1 MAGLENYMKDNKN
14 GNDTIDNLYRRYVHD
29 LFSYASHLGFDP
41 ETCKDAIHDVF
52 YKLCINQKQLD
63 NVINVRYYLLRS
75 LKNRLLDIHK
85 QRKEVSQ
92 LPSDSVNQELPF
104 TIHITIEDILIQSED
119 EENIKT
125 VIGNMLQ
132 SLTAH
137 QREIIYLRYTQECEY
152 EEIARLMNIS
162 VHSCRKLIYKA
173 ITKLRSST

>member
-1 MAGLENYMKDNKN
+1 M
-14 GNDTIDNLYRRYVHD
+14 
-29 LFSYASHLGFDP
+29 
-41 ETCKDAIHDVF
+41 
-52 YKLCINQKQLD
+52 
-63 NVINVRYYLLRS
+63 
-75 LKNRLLDIHK
+75 
-85 QRKEVSQ
+85 SQ